1 MDIGVE
7 ALVDSVT
14 VLDEMA
20 AEMEILLVKMNPDS
34 FWVWFFLHDFSGS
47 DVREEKIGVGDGF
60 SGVVVEGRVGTSF
73 LEFLKLFECGFH
85 Y

>member
-34 FWVWFFLHDFSGS
+34 F
-47 DVREEKIGVGDGF
+47 
-60 SGVVVEGRVGTSF
+60 
-73 LEFLKLFECGFH
+73 
-85 Y
+85 